1 MARTVDPGYYGA
13 DNDYGEKC
21 STTLAASRIY
31 GLTVGSMR
39 IHQYPE
45 GTTTAERRGN
55 VFTRPK
61 QWIATVTPPVSSRC
75 PAAVAPATAGE
86 RIPLGAG
93 SNVWDPT
100 IAQCA
105 VDIEAS
111 MGQENRGTFIRTL
124 TTIARQLLRPRWLG
138 LAWLGLQ
145 GRRQGKTTTP
155 AMKREPGQ
163 EQWCTPLW
171 SWRSQLART
180 LGQDSVD
187 PMDERL
193 RPGQQ
198 RHSGNKELES
208 CRGFLVYVTRTYG
221 AMVPYLRTHAGD
233 SWRSGRDADDGNLR
247 DSQSQTIWHSRTSVD
262 RDRRHHQVSWSKS
275 REPGRTRSPKVREG
289 SPSV

>member
-1 MARTVDPGYYGA
+1 VPWISKRRTR
-13 DNDYGEKC
+13 E
-21 STTLAASRIY
+21 SR
-31 GLTVGSMR
+31 R
-39 IHQYPE
+39 
-45 GTTTAERRGN
+45 
-55 VFTRPK
+55 
-61 QWIATVTPPVSSRC
+61 
-75 PAAVAPATAGE
+75 
-86 RIPLGAG
+86 
-93 SNVWDPT
+93 
-100 IAQCA
+100 
-105 VDIEAS
+105 
-111 MGQENRGTFIRTL
+111 TFIRTL

-145 GRRQGKTTTP
+145 GRRQGNDDPSHETGAWAGTVVH
-155 AMKREPGQ
+155 ASR
-163 EQWCTPLW
+163 

-187 PMDERL
+187 PMDVRL
-193 RPGQQ
+193 RPGQ
-198 RHSGNKELES
+198 RTTFRNKELES